1 MTGGVLLGALWRDSR
16 PTNRLEV
23 TPTSKGRELAYL
35 EVVADADNIA
45 SQRVIEANGG
55 KLIERFHKSAEYGG
69 TESLRFHIFLA
80 EAAV

>member
-1 MTGGVLLGALWRDSR
+1 M
-16 PTNRLEV
+16 
-23 TPTSKGRELAYL
+23 
-35 EVVADADNIA
+35 VADADNIA